1 MKHSKY
7 LKICLA
13 ASLLGLGSCNDE
25 LVNMTPESELTT
37 AAFFKTSTDMDLS
50 MIGVYSSLQAR
61 KPNDYLLL
69 ELPTDNLYRSLYTSE
84 AGANELDNLGITP
97 ENQLLANFWERTYA
111 GIVRANTILAKIE
124 TPTDYKPGQKD
135 QLIGE
140 ARFMRAL
147 LYFDLV
153 RLFGGVPL
161 VLDLVTVD
169 EARQMPKASEEQVYN
184 LIIDD
189 LKDALAKLPA
199 QSGIAKGR
207 ASKGAAAALLG
218 KVYVYRKDW
227 NNAKTQLESVAS
239 FGYELV
245 PAFASIWG
253 LEDEDNKEFIFA
265 MKYTDGTN
273 GHRMT
278 SDFLPFIGK
287 TGISTAGLEGVFPSW
302 DLHKLYVNG
311 DSRKASTINEF
322 YKPPIPANAPTI
334 WYPHVAKFE
343 VKQTNQAAGID
354 IPVLRYGDVVLL
366 LAETYYNLNQPALA
380 LTELNKIRARAF
392 GDLLHNYLPTDIATP
407 EAFMDKLLLERRLE
421 LAFENER
428 WFDLVRS
435 GRLVNELSKEERG
448 YNYDNKTV
456 LTVTLQ
462 PQAHYKFYPIPL
474 RQIQRSNPGVLVQNN
489 GYN

>member
-1 MKHSKY
+1 MKHIKY
-7 LKICLA
+7 LRICLA
-13 ASLLGLGSCNDE
+13 ASLLGLGSCHDE
-25 LVNMTPESELTT
+25 LVNMTPPSDLTT
-37 AAFFKTSTDMDLS
+37 ADFFKTSTDLDLA
-50 MIGVYSSLQAR
+50 MVAVYNSLQVR
-61 KPNDYLLL
+61 KPNDYMLL
-69 ELPTDNLYRSLYTSE
+69 ELPADNLYRSSYTSD
-84 AGANELDNLGITP
+84 AGANEMDNLGITP
-97 ENQLLANFWERTYA
+97 ENPLLAIFWERSYA
-111 GIVRANTILAKIE
+111 GIVRANTLLANIE
-124 TPTDYKPGQKD
+124 VPTDYKPGQKD

-169 EARQMPKASEEQVYN
+169 EARQMPKATEEQVYN
-184 LIIDD
+184 VIIDD
-189 LKDALAKLPA
+189 LKDALAKLPP

-227 NNAKTQLESVAS
+227 NNAKTQLESVAG

-245 PAFASIWG
+245 PAFASLWG

-287 TGISTAGLEGVFPSW
+287 TGISSAGLEGVFPSW
-302 DLHKLYVNG
+302 DLHKLYVTG
-311 DSRKASTINEF
+311 DSRKASTINEY
-322 YKPPIPANAPTI
+322 YKPPTPANAPTI
-334 WYPHVAKFE
+334 WFPHVAKFE
-343 VKQTNQAAGID
+343 VKQTNQASGID
-354 IPVLRYGDVVLL
+354 IPVLRYADVVLL
-366 LAETYYNLNQPALA
+366 LAETYYNLNRPDLA
-380 LTELNKIRARAF
+380 LIELNRIRARAF
-392 GDLLHNYLPTDIATP
+392 GNVLHNYTVLDIATP

-435 GRLVNELSKEERG
+435 GRLVSELSKEERG
-448 YNYDNKTV
+448 YNFDAQTV

-462 PQAHYKFYPIPL
+462 PQAHYRLYPIPL
-474 RQIQRSNPGVLVQNN
+474 RQIQRAKPDVLVQNT